1 MTIEKLISIAKSKLG
16 HPSVELEITDEMFHD
31 LLSEAY
37 SQFRLYSKLTKELS
51 SEKLHQIEENWIGQY
66 FFALVKESAGNIRG
80 KFSGSLKVPGA
91 DLKLDYLHLL
101 KEAEAEKKALIKIL
115 YSDYD
120 YENNEEIALI
130 ASYVNVGNLPEEN
143 VERLCQ
149 SVAKSF
155 KETMPAFIK
164 FIIIPIK
171 DKQSYLELVF
181 SNVDS
186 SDTKKINELYQQLRD
201 LDSELD
207 KYLPNTDEK

>member
-1 MTIEKLISIAKSKLG
+1 MNIEKLINIAKAKLG
-16 HPSVELEITDEMFHD
+16 YPSVDLEITDEMFHN
-31 LLSEAY
+31 LFSEAC
-37 SQFRLYSKLTKELS
+37 SQFSLYSNLTKEIS
-51 SEKLHQIEENWIGQY
+51 PEKLQQIEKNWIAQY
-66 FFALVKESAGNIRG
+66 FFALVKESTGNIRG
-80 KFSGSLKVPGA
+80 KFSGNIQIPGS
-91 DLKLDYLHLL
+91 DIKLDYLHLL

-130 ASYVNVGNLPEEN
+130 AFYVNVGNLPEED

-155 KETMPAFIK
+155 KETTPAFIK
-164 FIIIPIK
+164 SIIIPIR

-181 SNVDS
+181 SNVEG

-207 KYLPNTDEK
+207 KYLPSTDEK